1 MVKCRC
7 GSWKLATFDAKHCHC
22 LRETKVFGF
31 RGKYGCRPPGELK
44 TGRPPQPQY
53 TCGECVVLCYYR
65 ANTGLPPT
73 CLLLVDWVNCGNS
86 MSERTHCDDDLTGL
100 LSPSRQP
107 SVADVSTGGRES
119 LLVEAIYFGWFSH
132 PALTSRLG
140 LCLQWGSLAL
150 IWLRVPTVLSSGSL
164 TYEYFG
170 FQGLTVANRGED
182 RSFHIMK
189 GSVPIW
195 TSGLAR

>member
-107 SVADVSTGGRES
+107 SVADVSTGGRKS
-119 LLVEAIYFGWFSH
+119 LLVEANCFGWFSH
-132 PALTSRLG
+132 QFQSSEKPNFLG
-140 LCLQWGSLAL
+140 SGGTMVAGRNQRSNEGAEKPT
-150 IWLRVPTVLSSGSL
+150 LRVPCRHRSAKPFTNIWNDVYTLGTSRSS
-164 TYEYFG
+164 
-170 FQGLTVANRGED
+170 
-182 RSFHIMK
+182 M
-189 GSVPIW
+189 P
-195 TSGLAR
+195 